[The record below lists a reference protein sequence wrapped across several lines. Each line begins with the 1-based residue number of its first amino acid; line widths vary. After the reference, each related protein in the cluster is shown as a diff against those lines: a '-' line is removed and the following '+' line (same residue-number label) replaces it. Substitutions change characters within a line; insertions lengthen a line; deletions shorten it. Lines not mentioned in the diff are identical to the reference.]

1 MQSILKSLFAACLV
15 ASALAAP
22 AMAQAADAA
31 LPSLPRDVATILAVG
46 GSVSLL
52 PLGIPAVVGP
62 GNVAPGGGFNET
74 FDTTLANWTAN
85 SSGPW
90 SIDAGAATI
99 TGATTGR
106 YFYLTRAGATYA
118 DLDYR
123 VVMDRTVSQN
133 SANAIYF
140 RAETTPE
147 DASGDIAAGYWF
159 AYSNA
164 RLFTVWKMTAGGN
177 WIVLRPWT
185 GTAIINP
192 NDVNEL
198 RVVAVGSSLTFL
210 INGSQ
215 VFATT
220 DASLTAGQVGF
231 GMYDGD
237 GGTLSVFSATLTT
250 TTAADAAAT
259 LPTAALADLP
269 ANTGDKHQS
278 P

>member
-1 MQSILKSLFAACLV
+1 MQSIIRHLFAACLV

-22 AMAQAADAA
+22 AMARASDATLPSAPKDAA
-31 LPSLPRDVATILAVG
+31 TLLAAG
-46 GSVSLL
+46 GGACLL

-62 GNVAPGGGFNET
+62 VGGFSET
-74 FDTTLANWTAN
+74 FDATLANWTAN

-90 SIDAGAATI
+90 TIDDGAATV
-99 TGATTGR
+99 TGATSGR

-118 DLDYR
+118 NLDYR

-164 RLFTVWKMTAGGN
+164 RLFTIWKVTVGGN
-177 WIVLRPWT
+177 WIALKPWT
-185 GTAIINP
+185 GTVIINP
-192 NDVNEL
+192 NDTNEL
-198 RVVAVGSSLTFL
+198 RVVASGSSLTFY
-210 INGSQ
+210 INGSE

-220 DASLTAGQVGF
+220 DASLAAGQVGF

-237 GGTLSVFSATLTT
+237 GGALRVYSATLTT

-259 LPTAALADLP
+259 VPAAVLADVP
-269 ANTGDKHQS
+269 ANAEAKHQS

>member
-1 MQSILKSLFAACLV
+1 MQSILKSLFAACLI
-15 ASALAAP
+15 AWALAAP
-22 AMAQAADAA
+22 AMAQAADTAV
-31 LPSLPRDVATILAVG
+31 PSLAGDAATLLAVG

-52 PLGIPAVVGP
+52 PLGIPAAIGP
-62 GNVAPGGGFNET
+62 GNVAPGGGFSET

-90 SIDAGAATI
+90 ANDDGAATV
-99 TGATTGR
+99 TGATSGR

-123 VVMDRTVSQN
+123 VVMYRTISQN

-164 RLFTVWKMTAGGN
+164 RLFTVWKLTAGGN
-177 WIVLRPWT
+177 WIVLKPWT
-185 GTAIINP
+185 GTVIINP
-192 NDVNEL
+192 NDTNEL
-198 RVVAVGSSLTFL
+198 RVVALGSSLTFY
-210 INGSQ
+210 INGSE

-231 GMYDGD
+231 GMYDDD
-237 GGTLSVFSATLTT
+237 GGTLRVLSAALTT
-250 TTAADAAAT
+250 PAADAAAT
-259 LPTAALADLP
+259 PPAADQADAP
-269 ANTGDKHQS
+269 ANAEAKHQS